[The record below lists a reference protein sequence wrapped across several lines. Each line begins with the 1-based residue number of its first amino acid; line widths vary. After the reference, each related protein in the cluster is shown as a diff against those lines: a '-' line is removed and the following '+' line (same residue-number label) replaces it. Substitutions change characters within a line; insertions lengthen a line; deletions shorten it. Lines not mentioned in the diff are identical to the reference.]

1 MIRPSG
7 PRGQV
12 WHNMLLTDI
21 LHPSCI
27 KVPLEAQDKQGA
39 IHELSEVLARSG
51 AISDVEAFK
60 EAVWRR
66 EQTRTTGI
74 GHGIAIPHGKVAG
87 CDRLVM
93 AAGICKPAIDF
104 GAIDRQPVDLIF
116 LLGSP
121 LDQTGP
127 HIQALATISRM
138 LTDVELRDRVRR
150 CQSSEELYQIMAER
164 DASHSAKA

>member
-1 MIRPSG
+1 
-7 PRGQV
+7 
-12 WHNMLLTDI
+12 MLLTDI

-27 KVPLEAQDKQGA
+27 KVPLEAQEKKTA
-39 IHELSEVLARSG
+39 IFELAEVLCRSG
-51 AISDVEAFK
+51 AVTDPEAFK

-74 GHGIAIPHGKVAG
+74 GHGIAVPHGKVAG
-87 CDRLVM
+87 CARLVM
-93 AAGICKPAIDF
+93 AAGICRPAIEF
-104 GAIDRQPVDLIF
+104 GAIDRRPVDLIF

-138 LTDVELRDRVRR
+138 LTDVSLRDRVRG
-150 CQSSEELYQIMAER
+150 CQSAEELYQIMVER
-164 DASHSAKA
+164 DASHSARA